1 MSGTAI
7 TTAEINTAMNAAIAA
22 QESGDYS
29 TALTKVRSVKMMLV
43 AKPDSEFERE
53 KLIWDRE
60 AIDVLYAEL
69 KQLAAAQ
76 SGSTRSKIQQIP
88 VRRQTSYLDDDNE

>member
-1 MSGTAI
+1 MSGTTI

-22 QESGDYS
+22 QEVGDYA
-29 TALTKVRSVKMMLV
+29 TALTKVRTVKMMLV

-60 AIDVLYAEL
+60 AIDELYAEL
-69 KQLAAAQ
+69 KRLAGAQ
-76 SGSTRSKIQQIP
+76 VDSTRGKIQQIP
-88 VRRQTSYLDDDNE
+88 VRRATSYLDE

>member
-22 QESGDYS
+22 QESGDYA

-69 KQLAAAQ
+69 KQLAGAQ
-76 SGSTRSKIQQIP
+76 TGSTRSKIQQIP